1 MPDVPAAN
9 SPEPG
14 PHAALA
20 LRIANLRRTYPSR
33 QAYREFW
40 RTQPHFPPEEW
51 NLWVEAFLDYEVG
64 GDSPVQAK
72 ASEAGVRADLG
83 EAFHRDA
90 VNQRLKSIRVP
101 TLFLRAESGF
111 TPAQPPLFPDALAA
125 EVRTHILQ
133 VEDHKF
139 AGTTH
144 YTIVLGERGASR
156 IADLISEL
164 ASRPRAGMTA

>member
-1 MPDVPAAN
+1 
-9 SPEPG
+9 
-14 PHAALA
+14 
-20 LRIANLRRTYPSR
+20 
-33 QAYREFW
+33 
-40 RTQPHFPPEEW
+40 
-51 NLWVEAFLDYEVG
+51 
-64 GDSPVQAK
+64 
-72 ASEAGVRADLG
+72 VRADLG

-90 VNQRLKSIRVP
+90 VNQRLKSIVCRRCFFAP
-101 TLFLRAESGF
+101 RAASRPRSRRCF
-111 TPAQPPLFPDALAA
+111 QMRSRRKL
-125 EVRTHILQ
+125 RTHILQ

>member
-1 MPDVPAAN
+1 
-9 SPEPG
+9 
-14 PHAALA
+14 
-20 LRIANLRRTYPSR
+20 
-33 QAYREFW
+33 
-40 RTQPHFPPEEW
+40 
-51 NLWVEAFLDYEVG
+51 VEAFLDYEVG

-90 VNQRLKSIRVP
+90 VNQRLKIHSCADVVSSRRER
-101 TLFLRAESGF
+101 LHARAAAAVSRCARGGSANSHTSG
-111 TPAQPPLFPDALAA
+111 
-125 EVRTHILQ
+125 RG
-133 VEDHKF
+133 HKF

>member
-1 MPDVPAAN
+1 
-9 SPEPG
+9 
-14 PHAALA
+14 
-20 LRIANLRRTYPSR
+20 
-33 QAYREFW
+33 
-40 RTQPHFPPEEW
+40 
-51 NLWVEAFLDYEVG
+51 
-64 GDSPVQAK
+64 
-72 ASEAGVRADLG
+72 VRADLG